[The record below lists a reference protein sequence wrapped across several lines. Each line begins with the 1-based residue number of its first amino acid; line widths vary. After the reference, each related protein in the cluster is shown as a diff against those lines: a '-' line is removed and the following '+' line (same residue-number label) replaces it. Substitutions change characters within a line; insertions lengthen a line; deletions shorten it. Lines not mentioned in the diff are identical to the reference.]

1 MTFGL
6 KSTESLFSHPLT
18 LKVNLHYCQQQSR
31 ISRYHFVRVFSGTVI
46 SPTRNV
52 LCVKILRR
60 QILVMS
66 DKQDHSSVGDFH
78 SCSSKLVCPVSFV
91 CLLICTAALVRV
103 EILNQ
108 RVHHVEDVMAEL
120 SQIQELIRSSADAVS
135 FQDSEKMASVGG
147 LGNEIAKENRD
158 VTKGIAFILFVL

>member
-18 LKVNLHYCQQQSR
+18 LKVNLHCCQQQSR

-46 SPTRNV
+46 SLTRNV
-52 LCVKILRR
+52 RCVKILRR
-60 QILVMS
+60 HILVMS
-66 DKQDHSSVGDFH
+66 KKQDHSSVVDVH

-91 CLLICTAALVRV
+91 CLLICTAALVLV

-108 RVHHVEDVMAEL
+108 RVHHVEGVMAEL
-120 SQIQELIRSSADAVS
+120 SQTQELIKDTSDAPSVQHS
-135 FQDSEKMASVGG
+135 GKMEPVGG
-147 LGNEIAKENRD
+147 LDNEIAKENRD
-158 VTKGIAFILFVL
+158 ATKGIAFILFVL